1 MFQDSYRTR
10 RTTNKLLELVE
21 EGVLDPQTVL
31 LAALNYM
38 SESDVADM
46 AESNEFLDSD
56 DSDDEDDED
65 EEDSD
70 EEE

>member
-1 MFQDSYRTR
+1 MNFDSYRTR
-10 RTTNKLLELVE
+10 RTTNKLLELCE
-21 EGVLDPQTVL
+21 EGVLDTYQVL

-46 AESNEFLDSD
+46 AESNEFLEADEEE
-56 DSDDEDDED
+56 DEDD
-65 EEDSD
+65 EDSD